1 MPDIFAIDEV
11 LRTFLR
17 FCDKQSLARLA
28 RTSKLLSDPALDILW
43 ETLESFLHFLK
54 LFPEH
59 LITFNVMDNGT
70 VKPVSTSLILV
81 FEPSLTPFPDGQPP
95 DHTTPLEARN
105 TLCSTDSCL
114 EVRGSLVHR

>member
-17 FCDKQSLARLA
+17 FCDKASLARLA

-54 LFPEH
+54 LFPED
-59 LITFNVMDNGT
+59 LITFNVMDNGM
-70 VKPVSTSLILV
+70 VKPVGTSRALV
-81 FEPSLTPFPDGQPP
+81 FESSMTPFPDGQPL
-95 DHTTPLEARN
+95 DHTAPLEARN
-105 TLCSTDSCL
+105 TVCSTDSCL
-114 EVRGSLVHR
+114 EVGGSFVHR